1 MGRYVGEFKLS
12 KSDKLLYF
20 YEDGPYKDVLE
31 FLKTITKEE
40 PKYIRSTRAWVVP
53 LQKLTKKDLQKN
65 LVEKGW
71 EGEIK

>member
-12 KSDKLLYF
+12 KPDNLLYF

-31 FLKTITKEE
+31 FLKALTNSE
-40 PKYIRSTRAWVVP
+40 PKYIRSSRAWAVP
-53 LQKLTKKDLQKN
+53 LQKITKKELQKG
-65 LVEKGW
+65 LDEKEW